1 MKRAKGH
8 KNRLDDANVQLSKEL
23 WLIKSGLAVYQVIG
37 LNVESIESGG
47 AFFGLVQKQ
56 SLDAVV
62 LGLAKVFERDETY
75 ELCSVRGVYRLAK
88 QVQIQDT
95 DAARAFVGKY
105 GISESGDWIR
115 DVDQVFSKQRPRIQ
129 SHLQKINRVRN
140 TRLAHIQQNAPSGVL
155 PSITLFEDLLGFAF
169 DFHSFVNEAFLST
182 PSHPILD
189 ERKTESS
196 LLSLLKKIGVNN
208 PASEFEDA

>member
-1 MKRAKGH
+1 MR
-8 KNRLDDANVQLSKEL
+8 E
-23 WLIKSGLAVYQVIG
+23 AVDRHYITRDSV
-37 LNVESIESGG
+37 
-47 AFFGLVQKQ
+47 
-56 SLDAVV
+56 DAVV
-62 LGLAKVFERDETY
+62 LGLAKVFERDETH

-95 DAARAFVGKY
+95 NAARAFVGKY

-155 PSITLFEDLLGFAF
+155 PSITAFEGLLGFAF

-182 PSHPILD
+182 HSHPILND
-189 ERKTESS
+189 TQTENS
-196 LLSLLKKIGVNN
+196 LLSLLKKIGVSN